1 MKRRMNKQKFILLAV
16 LLFSAIALVL
26 LSKTVLQ
33 DQHITKSGSSS
44 FPVQINEVMSSNESY
59 PNHDGIIAD
68 WIEFY
73 NAADYAINL
82 TGYKLTD
89 NNQKVRYTFPMGSEI
104 EAQGYL
110 VVYCKKNGESPLADF
125 SIAKAG
131 GESIILMTARNV
143 AVDSIEMV
151 ALHSDEA
158 YAKSFNGDWR
168 IETYGTPGYENSTE
182 GHVQYLSSRKIAS
195 GTILINE
202 VMSNN
207 NAYPDANGE
216 YYDWIELYNNG
227 ENEIKLSGYHL
238 TDRINNKGYQ
248 FPDGTVLPGGMYLVV
263 YCDGVGKQDGYAPFA
278 ISGRTGEQILLTDQS
293 GKMVDD
299 VMVPAL
305 EANASFARSAE
316 NQYDVSNTPTPGFEN
331 SDSGLSSYLHS
342 IERSMDVAITEV
354 MPVNRSTL
362 MDSDGEFSDWIE
374 LTNYGD
380 QAVDLVGYFLSDRS
394 EDNRRWALPKLR
406 LEPKERI
413 VIFCSG
419 KNKEYA
425 SELHTDFALDGQ
437 GETVSLFDTQGNL
450 ISNLSYPKI
459 SEDQSY
465 CIDENGGSS
474 FATGYA
480 TPGYPNTM
488 EGYNEFESS
497 LATPETLAINE
508 AMSGN
513 RVAWRQSDGE
523 YYDWIELIN
532 YSDQVINM
540 GDFFITDR
548 IEDPKK
554 CKLPDR
560 RIAPGDVMAIVCSGD
575 SLIDEVANIQIAL
588 SLGSKYDT
596 IYLID
601 QSGVVIDYMRLNAL
615 SLNGSFGRST
625 DSNGFFY
632 FSQPT
637 PNEQNRPGFRTIS
650 ESPTVSQEGGVF
662 DQSSLEISLTGEGI
676 IHYTLDGS
684 IPTEDSPVYIKSLLM
699 DKTTVLRAVTICQDA
714 LPSRIVTNTYFL
726 KPEHELPIVSLTV
739 DPEEMFGRDGI
750 TAPQNRYDRSLEK
763 AAHIEYYF
771 GATGFATDCG
781 IQLHGDMSR
790 IKSGRN
796 KRSYKLIF
804 REQYGDSP
812 VNFSIFENPGE
823 TKLYSI
829 VLRNG
834 SDALQSV
841 IKDELVTNI
850 AARTSP
856 QLCIMDSRY
865 CALYI
870 NGEYE
875 GLYPIREGLS
885 SGYYAVRYGVSK
897 DSVEMHRPDIDES
910 QDFQALLSFAR
921 NNDLTIKEN
930 YEYMESKISFDSMI
944 DWLIYQAYT
953 ANSDVEG
960 NVRYYRSTEGDAKW
974 RYALF
979 DLDYGMKE
987 AASFQYLLS
996 GSWNIIPRKL
1006 LKNEAFLDRFLTRMA
1021 YLLENDLSQ
1030 AGVLKEFDYLT
1041 NLIRPELERDRA
1053 RWIRPQDKSYD
1064 FYFDKLKNVILMDRT
1079 QQMIDSLS
1087 EELRIPESQIK
1098 AYFGN

>member
-1 MKRRMNKQKFILLAV
+1 MKRRLNKQKFILLAV
-16 LLFSAIALVL
+16 LFFLAIALVF
-26 LSKTVLQ
+26 LSTIILQ
-33 DQHITKSGSSS
+33 NQNITKVGKSL

-68 WIEFY
+68 LIEFY
-73 NAADYAINL
+73 NASDYAIDL

-110 VVYCKKNGESPLADF
+110 VVYCKKNGEPPLADF

-143 AVDSIEMV
+143 AVDSVEMV

-158 YAKSFNGDWR
+158 YTKSLDGNWR
-168 IETYGTPGYENSTE
+168 VETYGTPGYENSAE
-182 GHVQYLSSRKIAS
+182 GYEQYLSSRKIAS
-195 GTILINE
+195 GTVLINE
-202 VMSNN
+202 VMSSN

-216 YYDWIELYNNG
+216 YYDWVELYNNG
-227 ENEIKLSGYHL
+227 ANDITLSGYHL
-238 TDRINNKGYQ
+238 TDRVNNTGYQ
-248 FPDGTVLPGGMYLVV
+248 FPDGTVLSGGEYLVV
-263 YCDGVGKQDGYAPFA
+263 YCDGVGKQVGFAPFA
-278 ISGRTGEQILLTDQS
+278 ISGRTGEQILITDES
-293 GKMVDD
+293 GKVVDD

-305 EANASFARSAE
+305 ESNTSYARSSE
-316 NQYDVSNTPTPGFEN
+316 NQYEVSNAPTPGFEN
-331 SDSGLSSYLHS
+331 SETGLMSYLHS
-342 IERSMDVAITEV
+342 ILRSANIAITEV
-354 MPVNRSTL
+354 MALNRSTL

-374 LTNYGD
+374 LANYSD
-380 QAVDLVGYFLSDRS
+380 QAVELVGYFLSDRS
-394 EDNRRWALPKLR
+394 EDSHRWAVPKLH
-406 LEPKERI
+406 LEPNERI

-419 KNKEYA
+419 KDKKYA
-425 SELHTDFALDGQ
+425 NELHTDFALDGQ
-437 GETVSLFDTQGNL
+437 GETVSLFDAQGNL
-450 ISNLSYPKI
+450 ISSLSYPKI
-459 SEDQSY
+459 SEDQSF
-465 CIDENGGSS
+465 CVDEDGGSS
-474 FATGYA
+474 YATGYA
-480 TPGYPNTM
+480 TPGFPNTM
-488 EGYNEFESS
+488 EGYNAFESS
-497 LATPETLAINE
+497 LEMPETLAINE

-513 RVAWRQSDGE
+513 RVVWRQSNGE
-523 YYDWIELIN
+523 YYDWIEFIN
-532 YSDQVINM
+532 LSDQVINM
-540 GDFFITDR
+540 GEFYVTDR
-548 IEDPKK
+548 TEDPKK

-560 RIAPGDVMAIVCSGD
+560 RIAPGDVMAIACTGD
-575 SLIDEVANIQIAL
+575 SMIDELTNIQIAL

-596 IYLID
+596 IYLTD
-601 QSGVVIDYMRLNAL
+601 QSGTVIDYMRLNAL
-615 SLNGSFGRST
+615 SLNGSYGRST

-637 PNEQNRPGFRTIS
+637 PNEQNRDGYRTIS
-650 ESPTVSQEGGVF
+650 TTPNVSEDGGVF
-662 DQSSLEISLTGEGI
+662 DQSSLEISLTGEGT

-684 IPTEDSPVYIKSLLM
+684 IPTEDSPVYNRPLMM
-699 DKTTVLRAVTICQDA
+699 DKTTVLRAVSISQSA
-714 LPSRIVTNTYFL
+714 LPSRILTNTYFL

-763 AAHIEYYF
+763 TAHVEYYF
-771 GATGFATDCG
+771 GGTGFATDCG

-812 VNFSIFENPGE
+812 INFSIFENSGE

-885 SGYYAVRYGVSK
+885 SGYYAVRYRVSK
-897 DSVEMHRPDIDES
+897 ESVEMHRPDIDENK
-910 QDFQALLSFAR
+910 DFQALLSFAR
-921 NNDLTIKEN
+921 NNDLTIEEN
-930 YEYMESKISFDSMI
+930 YLYMESRISFDSMI
-944 DWLIYQAYT
+944 DWLIYEAYT
-953 ANSDVEG
+953 SNSDVEG
-960 NVRYYRSTEGDAKW
+960 NVRYYKSSEGDAKW

-979 DLDYGMKE
+979 DLDFGMKE
-987 AASFQYLLS
+987 EASFQYLLT
-996 GSWNIIPRKL
+996 GSWNIIPRRL
-1006 LKNEAFLDRFLTRMA
+1006 LKNEAFLNRFLTRMA
-1021 YLLENDLSQ
+1021 YLLEKDLSQ
-1030 AGVLKEFDYLT
+1030 AAVLKEFDYLT
-1041 NLIRPELERDRA
+1041 NLLRPELERDRA
-1053 RWIRPQDKSYD
+1053 RWIRPQDKSYEL
-1064 FYFDKLKNVILMDRT
+1064 YFDKLKNVILMDRT

-1087 EELRIPESQIK
+1087 EELHIPVSQIMK
-1098 AYFGN
+1098 YFGK

>member
-1 MKRRMNKQKFILLAV
+1 MKRQSVKQRFFVLAV
-16 LLFSAIALVL
+16 LFAVAVGLVALSSIIVRSKNIA
-26 LSKTVLQ
+26 
-33 DQHITKSGSSS
+33 DSGSST

-73 NAADYAINL
+73 NASDYAIDL

-110 VVYCKKNGESPLADF
+110 VVYCKKNGEPPLADF

-143 AVDSIEMV
+143 AVDSVEMV

-158 YAKSFNGDWR
+158 YAKSSDGDWR
-168 IETYGTPGYENSTE
+168 VETYGTPGYDNSVE
-182 GHVQYLSSRKIAS
+182 GHEQYLSGRKIAS

-202 VMSNN
+202 VMSSN

-216 YYDWIELYNNG
+216 YYDWVELFNSG
-227 ENEIKLSGYHL
+227 ENEITLSGYHL
-238 TDRINNKGYQ
+238 TDRMNNTGYQ
-248 FPDGTVLPGGMYLVV
+248 FPDGTVLPGGEYLVV
-263 YCDGVGKQDGYAPFA
+263 YCDGVGKQDSYAPFA
-278 ISGRTGEQILLTDQS
+278 ISGRTGEQIIITDHS
-293 GKMVDD
+293 GKVVDD
-299 VMVPAL
+299 VMVPTL
-305 EANASFARSAE
+305 EANTSFARSTA
-316 NQYDVSNTPTPGFEN
+316 NQYEVSNTPTPGFEN
-331 SDSGLSSYLHS
+331 SEIGLSSYLHS
-342 IERSMDVAITEV
+342 IQRNVDVLITEV
-354 MPVNRSTL
+354 MPVNRSSL
-362 MDSDGEFSDWIE
+362 MDSDGEFSDWVE

-380 QAVDLVGYFLSDRS
+380 QAVDLAGYFLSDRS
-394 EDNRRWALPKLR
+394 EDNRRWALPKLH

-413 VIFCSG
+413 IIFCSG
-419 KNKEYA
+419 KDKKYS

-437 GETVSLFDTQGNL
+437 GETVSLFDAQGNL

-465 CIDENGGSS
+465 CVDEDGGSS
-474 FATGYA
+474 YVTGYA

-488 EGYNEFESS
+488 EGYNDFEAS
-497 LATPETLAINE
+497 LATPKTLAINE

-513 RVAWRQSDGE
+513 KVAWRQSNGE
-523 YYDWIELIN
+523 YYDWIEFIN

-540 GDFFITDR
+540 GDFYITDR

-554 CKLPDR
+554 CKLPDQ
-560 RIAPGDVMAIVCSGD
+560 RIAPGDVMAIVCAGD
-575 SLIDEVANIQIAL
+575 SLIEEVTNIQIAL
-588 SLGSKYDT
+588 SLGSKYEAV
-596 IYLID
+596 YLVD
-601 QSGVVIDYMRLNAL
+601 QAGVVIDYMRLNAL
-615 SLNGSFGRST
+615 SLNGSYGRST

-637 PNEQNRPGFRTIS
+637 PNEQNGDGFRTIS
-650 ESPTVSQEGGVF
+650 ESPVVSQEGGVF
-662 DQSSLEISLTGEGI
+662 DLPSLEITLTGDGVI
-676 IHYTLDGS
+676 YYTLDGS
-684 IPTEDSPVYIKSLLM
+684 IPTEDSAVYSAPLMM
-699 DKTTVLRAVTICQDA
+699 DKTTVLRAVSISQEA

-739 DPEEMFGRDGI
+739 DPEDMFGRDGI

-771 GATGFATDCG
+771 AGTGFATDCG

-796 KRSYKLIF
+796 KRSYKLVF
-804 REQYGDSP
+804 REQYGESP
-812 VNFSIFENPGE
+812 VNFSIFENSGE

-897 DSVEMHRPDIDES
+897 ESVEMHRPDIDEN
-910 QDFQALLSFAR
+910 QEFQALLSFAR
-921 NNDLTIKEN
+921 SNDLTIDEN

-944 DWLIYQAYT
+944 DWMIYQAYT

-960 NVRYYRSTEGDAKW
+960 NVRYYKSTEGDAKW

-979 DLDYGMKE
+979 DLDFGMKE
-987 AASFQYLLS
+987 AASFKYLLT

-1053 RWIRPQDKSYD
+1053 RWIRPQDLSYE
-1064 FYFDKLKNVILMDRT
+1064 FYFDKLKNVILMDRK

-1087 EELRIPESQIK
+1087 EELHIPVSQIMTH
-1098 AYFGN
+1098 FGK